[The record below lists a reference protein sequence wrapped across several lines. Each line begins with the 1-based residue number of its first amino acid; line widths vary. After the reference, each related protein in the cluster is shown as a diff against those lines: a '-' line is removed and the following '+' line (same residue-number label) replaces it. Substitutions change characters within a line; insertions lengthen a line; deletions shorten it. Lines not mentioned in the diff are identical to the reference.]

1 MNPSGPHNVPS
12 PGLPDE
18 ADLLAWVEGEALSP
32 EANAAVAR
40 ALLADPALARRLEL
54 MRRDREVLCSL
65 PRERAPRDLVAGVEA
80 VLQPVL
86 ERELLLGLQNAE
98 PAESV
103 PVVSMVRPEKRGIFQ
118 TFLADRAGRRMALA
132 ASLLLV
138 VGGATWWAA
147 VSLTGKPSPIKPI
160 ALNDG
165 ARARGLSNESAADAA
180 MATALA
186 EPLAADS
193 SAAPDVPAPEA
204 TPMAA
209 SGEESFGAKE
219 EAAPT
224 RVASIEEVVGPV
236 RTAMDAALAAEL
248 ARERK
253 LVVRV
258 VSREAALAPR
268 RVCDRVRKE
277 LNSPAIKLAA
287 EVPPEL
293 TVALDVRPLDVPRLS
308 PAAAPEPPAFAG
320 LEGVTPF
327 IGPPAPREAMVIEE
341 TEPQPLYVV
350 QARLDAATMTQLRTS
365 LERAGRDEVV
375 FEERYEPLPLS
386 SGGAPVLTPQAVLW
400 WSNPPAGWTSWGE
413 VPVVIEPK

>member
-80 VLQPVL
+80 ALQPVL
-86 ERELLLGLQNAE
+86 ERELLLGLQSAE

-132 ASLLLV
+132 ASLLLLI
-138 VGGATWWAA
+138 GGATWWAA
-147 VSLTGKPSPIKPI
+147 VSFTGKPSPIKPI

-165 ARARGLSNESAADAA
+165 SRAKSLSADSPPDAIMTGTEASAAL
-180 MATALA
+180 ATAEA
-186 EPLAADS
+186 T
-193 SAAPDVPAPEA
+193 APEA
-204 TPMAA
+204 TPMVASAVESAA
-209 SGEESFGAKE
+209 AKE
-219 EAAPT
+219 EEAAS
-224 RVASIEEVVGPV
+224 RVASVEELVGPV

-308 PAAAPEPPAFAG
+308 PAAVPEPPAFAG
-320 LEGVTPF
+320 LESVTPF
-327 IGPPAPREAMVIEE
+327 IGPPAPREAIVIEE

-386 SGGAPVLTPQAVLW
+386 PGGAPVLTPQAVLW